1 MREVL
6 PDNAHELA
14 SGRLFISFTRVSDRK
29 NVVVSEYNTKEELI
43 QVQSLKGSKNTEFSK
58 YGIYS

>member
-43 QVQSLKGSKNTEFSK
+43 QVQS
-58 YGIYS
+58 